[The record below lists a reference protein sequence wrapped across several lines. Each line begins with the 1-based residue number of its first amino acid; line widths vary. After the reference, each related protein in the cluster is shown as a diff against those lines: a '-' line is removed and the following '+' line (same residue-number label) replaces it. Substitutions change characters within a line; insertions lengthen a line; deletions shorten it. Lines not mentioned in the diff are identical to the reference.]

1 MTKKSGGLECQFCG
15 NKLAQPELG
24 KVYTC
29 NFCGCGYSLV
39 QNRDLSGMVAKLA
52 AGGNEV
58 SFIEI
63 GSGFLVF
70 SRRQK

>member
-1 MTKKSGGLECQFCG
+1 MTKKSSLECQFCD

-29 NFCGCGYSLV
+29 NACGCGYSLV
-39 QNRDLSGMVAKLA
+39 ENRELREAVAKLA

-63 GSGFLVF
+63 RSGFLVF